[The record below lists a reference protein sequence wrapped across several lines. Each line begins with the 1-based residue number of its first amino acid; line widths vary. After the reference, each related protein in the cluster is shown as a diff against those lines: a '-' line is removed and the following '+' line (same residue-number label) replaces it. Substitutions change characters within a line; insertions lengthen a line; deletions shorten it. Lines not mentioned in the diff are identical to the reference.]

1 MKTQI
6 TAIAPTAHTINNL
19 SAFGMAYTSTP
30 VGYIAKRTFNT
41 VKEAKQYLLERAE
54 IWCYNNDDADLAQ
67 LKHQIKRGY
76 LNLGDITAD
85 ISAVNQ

>member
-1 MKTQI
+1 MKAQI
-6 TAIAPTAHTINNL
+6 TAIAPTAHGINNL
-19 SAFGMAYTSTP
+19 SAFGMSSTSTP

-54 IWCYNNDDADLAQ
+54 AWCYNHDDADLAQ

-85 ISAVNQ
+85 ISPVNQ